1 MKEKRV
7 VIHTT
12 DEGEPDILAEISK
25 VELGGE
31 RNLSLR
37 FEHRNRIS
45 GDWELLPGVPVDQ
58 DKAGELVE
66 AIREVAGEEMRNE
79 PSQDGS

>member
-7 VIHTT
+7 IIHTT
-12 DEGEPDILAEISK
+12 DEGEPDILAEVSE
-25 VELGGE
+25 VELRGE

-66 AIREVAGEEMRNE
+66 AIREVAGEEIRNE
-79 PSQDGS
+79 PSQDSS